1 MANGSDGSIVID
13 VNMNTGPADKKLAK
27 LKKSIEKT
35 EEEISNLARE
45 LDQAREKSLYDAAE
59 LDAEKAK
66 LQAIKK
72 EIAEIKAI
80 SKDKTLNPSVRAEA
94 AADLPARQA
103 AYDEQKARVSLLQT
117 AWNQTESTVERY
129 GRKLADAQQRL
140 DRQKKDAGGL
150 EREIAAAASQARA
163 LADSAQASDQGIVD
177 LRRELEQLQARQSEL
192 RAAGLGLG
200 VEEYD
205 RITARMA
212 EINRQLKLY
221 EHNLS
226 QASDEAEEAAESTE
240 KISEAARRAN
250 GHMSNFGG
258 SLRSIV
264 TGALVFNVISA
275 GMQKFTDWVGKAVLV
290 NEDARAS
297 IAGLKGALLTLAQP
311 IVEVVIPAFTLLLN
325 VLTRVINMVSQ
336 LVSAVFGKT
345 IGQSRESAKALY
357 KETKALEGVGGAA
370 ESAAGSLAGFDEINT
385 INTESAG
392 GGGAGGGFGDIA
404 PDFSGMIEAELVK
417 IEALLGWAL
426 LAVGAILTFS
436 GANIPLGIALMA
448 AGAYMLVSAITTD
461 WGEIVELLQG
471 PMGVILGIVSA
482 AFLVIGAI
490 LAFSGTNVP
499 LGIVMMAIG
508 AATLA
513 AVVAV
518 NWETIQE
525 ALQGP
530 IGTIVAIISG
540 ALLVLGAI
548 LAFSGANIPL
558 GIGLMLVGAAGLAA
572 VAAANWDSLTEVLQ
586 GPIGIILALVSGAL
600 LVIGALLLFSGAN
613 VPLGLGL
620 IAAGA
625 IGLAV
630 TIAANWESIQS
641 ALKGP
646 VGAVTAIVSAALLA
660 IGAVLA
666 FSGANVP
673 LGIGMMVV
681 GAVGLAASIA
691 ANWDSIQNA
700 LKGTIG
706 VIVAIISTAFLVLG
720 ASLLFSGANIPL
732 GLGLLAVGA
741 TGLAASISANWET
754 IQNAL
759 KGPVGAIVALI
770 STAFLVLGGIL
781 LFSGASIP
789 IGLGLLVVGAVGLAA
804 SISANW
810 DNIRQTLGG
819 TIQTITA
826 LVSAAL
832 LVLGVVLLFSG
843 AGIPLGLGL
852 IGVGAA
858 GLAAVIAPNWGSILE
873 KLRGVWSDIK
883 GWWKDHVSK
892 FFTADY
898 WKDLGK
904 RVIDGL
910 LSGLKKAWD
919 TVANWAKSVVDWFKD
934 LFGSAEESVTSVKNG
949 VNRSNGIYK
958 SGYSGGTYQ
967 AGSVYSPAAFSL
979 DLSNAPA
986 LAQGAVIPPNR
997 EFLARLGDQTNGNN
1011 LEAPEA
1017 LIRRIV
1023 REESGGGNTAL
1034 LEAIL
1039 EAIKAGHIIMVDRQ
1053 VLGKTVTREQNR
1065 MTRAGGRSVLLG

>member
-1 MANGSDGSIVID
+1 MANSSDGSVVID
-13 VNMNTGPADKKLAK
+13 VNMNTGPADKKLVK
-27 LKKSIEKT
+27 LKENIEKT
-35 EEEISNLARE
+35 EEQISDITKKRDEAK
-45 LDQAREKSLYDAAE
+45 EKSVYDAAE

-66 LQAIKK
+66 LHAIKE

-80 SKDKTLNPSVRAEA
+80 SKDKTVSPSIRAEA
-94 AADLPARQA
+94 LADLPTRQSE
-103 AYDEQKARVSLLQT
+103 YNEQKTRVSMLQN
-117 AWNQTESTVERY
+117 AWNQTERSVDRY
-129 GRKLADAQQRL
+129 NQQLSDAQQRL
-140 DRQKKDAGGL
+140 EQQKTEAGGL
-150 EREIAAAASQARA
+150 EREIAAAASQARE
-163 LADSAQASDQGIVD
+163 LATSAQISDQGIVD
-177 LRRELEQLQARQSEL
+177 LRRELEQLTARQAEL
-192 RAAGLGLG
+192 RSAGLGLG
-200 VEEYD
+200 TEEYD
-205 RITARMA
+205 QIAARMA
-212 EINRQLKLY
+212 EINRQLKEY
-221 EHNLS
+221 ERGLS
-226 QASDEAEEAAESTE
+226 QASESAEEAAESTE
-240 KISEAARRAN
+240 KISEAAKRAN
-250 GHMSNFGG
+250 SHMSNFG
-258 SLRSIV
+258 SRFKSIV
-264 TGALVFNVISA
+264 AGALVFNVIST
-275 GMQKFTDWVGKAVLV
+275 GMRKFTDWVGKAILV

-297 IAGLKGALLTLAQP
+297 IASLKGALLTLAQP
-311 IVEVVIPAFTLLLN
+311 IVEVVIPAFTMLLN
-325 VLTRVINMVSQ
+325 IITRVINVLAQ
-336 LVSAVFGKT
+336 LVSSIFGKT
-345 IGQSRESAKALY
+345 ISQSREGAKALY

-370 ESAAGSLAGFDEINT
+370 DSAAGSLAGFDEINT
-385 INTESAG
+385 ISTENAG
-392 GGGAGGGFGDIA
+392 GGGGSAGGFGDIA
-404 PDFSGMIEAELVK
+404 PDFTGMIEDQLTK
-417 IEALLGWAL
+417 IQALLGWAL

-448 AGAYMLVSAITTD
+448 AGAYMLASAITTD
-461 WGEIVELLQG
+461 WDKIVELLQG
-471 PMGVILGIVSA
+471 PMGVILGILSV

-490 LAFSGTNVP
+490 LTFSGTNIP
-499 LGIVMMAIG
+499 LGIALMVIG

-518 NWETIQE
+518 NWDTIQT

-558 GIGLMLVGAAGLAA
+558 GIGLMIVGAAGLAA
-572 VAAANWDSLTEVLQ
+572 VAAANWDSLSEVLR
-586 GPIGIILALVSGAL
+586 GPVGVILALVSGAL
-600 LVIGALLLFSGAN
+600 LVIGALLAFSGAN

-620 IAAGA
+620 MAAGA

-630 TIAANWESIQS
+630 TIAANWQTIKN
-641 ALKGP
+641 ALEGP
-646 VGAVTAIVSAALLA
+646 VGAVTAIISTALLA
-660 IGAVLA
+660 VGAILA

-681 GAVGLAASIA
+681 GAVGLATSIA
-691 ANWDSIQNA
+691 ANWETIQNA
-700 LKGTIG
+700 LKGPIG
-706 VIVAIISTAFLVLG
+706 AIVAVMSTAFLVLG

-732 GLGLLAVGA
+732 GLGLLVVGA
-741 TGLAASISANWET
+741 TGLAASLSANWET

-770 STAFLVLGGIL
+770 STAFLVLGGVL

-789 IGLGLLVVGAVGLAA
+789 IGLGLLVIGAVGLAA

-858 GLAAVIAPNWGSILE
+858 GLAAVIAPNWDSILE
-873 KLRGVWSDIK
+873 KLKGVWSGIK
-883 GWWKDHVSK
+883 GWWNDHVAK
-892 FFTADY
+892 FFTADF
-898 WKDLGK
+898 WKNLGSD
-904 RVIDGL
+904 ILNGFL
-910 LSGLKKAWD
+910 CGLKKIWD
-919 TVANWAKSVVDWFKD
+919 KVVSWAEDAVSWFKG
-934 LFGSAEESVTSVKNG
+934 LFSDASDSVSYV
-949 VNRSNGIYK
+949 K
-958 SGYSGGTYQ
+958 SGVSDSRFGTVGKQSTYSASSY
-967 AGSVYSPAAFSL
+967 SL
-979 DLSNAPA
+979 DLSNVPA

-997 EFLARLGDQTNGNN
+997 EFLARLGDQSNGNN
-1011 LEAPEA
+1011 LEAPES

-1039 EAIKAGHIIMVDRQ
+1039 EAIKDGHIIMVDRQ
-1053 VLGKTVTREQNR
+1053 VLGRTVTREQNR